1 MGVAPNWPLPLT
13 AGRCGFR
20 PIRAIIGHSPKRL
33 NSSFPIGLSRFYQ
46 FLSGRS
52 GPLCG
57 LSDTSDQTF
66 TVLASAWGIEKLR
79 NRRRTVNLGQLS
91 DWIRFGPTIVS
102 NQLVK
107 GPGAKGAVRIWAIKG
122 GGVNPRTGFRLPF
135 HYHIHRYNWYKPW
148 TWFKQTPI
156 LK

>member
-1 MGVAPNWPLPLT
+1 MTGTACCFEFHPGLGRRAFFFVWRNGLT
-13 AGRCGFR
+13 F
-20 PIRAIIGHSPKRL
+20 AILFFERRDSLTGEKERWTEVVL
-33 NSSFPIGLSRFYQ
+33 GDA
-46 FLSGRS
+46 
-52 GPLCG
+52 
-57 LSDTSDQTF
+57 SDTSDKTF

-79 NRRRTVNLGQLS
+79 NILRTVNLGQLS

-102 NQLVK
+102 NATK
-107 GPGAKGAVRIWAIKG
+107 GPGAKGAVRTWAIKG
-122 GGVNPRTGFRLPF
+122 GGVNPNTGFRLPF